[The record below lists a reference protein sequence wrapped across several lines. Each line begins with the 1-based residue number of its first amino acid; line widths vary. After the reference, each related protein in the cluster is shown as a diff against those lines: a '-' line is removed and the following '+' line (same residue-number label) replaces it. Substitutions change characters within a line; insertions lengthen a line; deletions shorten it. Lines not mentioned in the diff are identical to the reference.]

1 MHRYPIVAVL
11 DESRAQSGTV
21 LIDRSAGLF
30 SVRPLRRRRVY
41 TLPLAL
47 VASIVVTR
55 IVKAELA
62 EARRAKDKGRK
73 R

>member
-1 MHRYPIVAVL
+1 MNHFPVVAVL

-21 LIDRSAGLF
+21 MIDRDAGLF

-47 VASIVVTR
+47 VASIVVSR

-62 EARRAKDKGRK
+62 AARRAKDKGRK

>member
-1 MHRYPIVAVL
+1 MNRYPIVAVL

-21 LIDRSAGLF
+21 LIDRAAGLF

-47 VASIVVTR
+47 VASIVVSR

-62 EARRAKDKGRK
+62 EARRAKKAR
-73 R
+73 RR

>member
-1 MHRYPIVAVL
+1 MNHYPIVAVL

-21 LIDRSAGLF
+21 LIDRAAGLF
-30 SVRPLRRRRVY
+30 SVRPLRRRRMY

-47 VASIVVTR
+47 VASIVVSR
-55 IVKAELA
+55 IVRAEIE